1 VQVYLQ
7 SGGLDTVSPLHNG
20 QAALSYSVD
29 ENRVTLEFGPV
40 DFIQVNR
47 DVNVSMV
54 RKAVELLDPTS
65 SDSVLDLFCGL
76 GNFSLSLGKRARRV
90 VGVEGDAAL
99 VAKAKSQRCPQ
110 TESSMRAFMRTTSSS
125 RAGPDHGPKMP
136 MIWCFW
142 TPQGRARLKSWNV
155 CHSGARAGSCIFRVI
170 QGVWLGMPGSWWVP
184 TGSG

>member
-1 VQVYLQ
+1 
-7 SGGLDTVSPLHNG
+7 LHNG

-76 GNFSLSLGKRARRV
+76 GNFSLSLETRPAGGGGGGRR
-90 VGVEGDAAL
+90 GFGGQGQ
-99 VAKAKSQRCPQ
+99 SQRCPHGIVNASFHADNLF
-110 TESSMRAFMRTTSSS
+110 EPGR
-125 RAGPDHGPKMP
+125 PDHGPKMP

-155 CHSGARAGSCIFRVI
+155 CHSGAAPARVYFVSSREFGSGCGI
-170 QGVWLGMPGSWWVP
+170 LWVP